1 MNMKKILILIFSIC
15 IFVYNG
21 WGFVH
26 VVQKGETIV
35 GIAEMYGVPKTVILK
50 ANPGCEI
57 LYTGLK
63 LTIPIEKEE
72 VSIPQKQPENIP
84 VEVPSAEP
92 ESIEKDEPDVEINQT
107 EVINAVYEP
116 VQNPNPTVIY
126 PDYEFR
132 ILAGLSMNN
141 VVGDDI
147 EDSQISMGFHIGL
160 AARYFLIDG
169 LFVDGSLQFGT
180 KGYKK
185 DISDSSGSS
194 WDDDGYNYDCEAN
207 RKLLTYN
214 IDFNPS
220 IGYKFGISNDFGI
233 SLKIGPYLTYALSGN
248 FTEKR
253 KEIYYPDIH
262 GSEIE
267 YSKIKESIGD
277 VDGFKKFGYGIDAS
291 IALEIKKFVVSI
303 SYQRSFSDLIED
315 MKMVEQNLM
324 LSLGYRF

>member
-1 MNMKKILILIFSIC
+1 MKRILILIFSFC

-35 GIAEMYGVPKTVILK
+35 SIAEIYGVPKTVILK

-57 LYTGLK
+57 LYIGLK

-72 VSIPQKQPENIP
+72 GIIPQNRPDNTQ
-84 VEVPSAEP
+84 VEVPDTATEP
-92 ESIEKDEPDVEINQT
+92 IEKDEQNVEIKQT
-107 EVINAVYEP
+107 EVITSVYEP
-116 VQNPNPTVIY
+116 VQDSKSTVIY

-147 EDSQISMGFHIGL
+147 EDSKISMGFHIGL
-160 AARYFLIDG
+160 GARYYLFDG
-169 LFVDGSLQFGT
+169 LFVDGSLLFGT

-185 DISDSSGSS
+185 DILNSSGSS
-194 WDDDGYNYDCEAN
+194 WDDEGYNYDCEAN

-214 IDFNPS
+214 IDFIPS
-220 IGYKFGISNDFGI
+220 IGYKFGINNDFGI
-233 SLKIGPYLTYALSGN
+233 SLKVGPYVTYALSGN
-248 FTEKR
+248 FTEER

-262 GSEIE
+262 SSETE
-267 YSKIKESIGD
+267 YSKIKEGIGD
-277 VDGFKKFGYGIDAS
+277 VDGYKKFGYGIDAS
-291 IALEIKKFVVSI
+291 ISLEIQKFVVSLA
-303 SYQRSFSDLIED
+303 YQRAFSDLIED
-315 MKMVEQNLM
+315 MSMVEQNLII
-324 LSLGYRF
+324 SLGYRF